1 MIPMGVLPSQYV
13 YLALEALCLNG
24 DVSVTEDCLF
34 EKCTEQKKNLNYWK
48 FKSDLNAQIR
58 LGCIHCEGSR
68 LYMAK
73 VWRYEESAA
82 QSLVDIIHQPTLQ
95 PTPLPSVLQVNDITL
110 CEEQR
115 NAVEMALQFRLS
127 LILGGAGSG
136 KSTLIQAIVNA
147 LGNENTTVLCAPTRK
162 AARNLTSR
170 TGLPARTV
178 HSALGLHA
186 NEDFLAPV
194 RWETVD
200 LVIVDEA
207 SMLT

>member
-1 MIPMGVLPSQYV
+1 
-13 YLALEALCLNG
+13 
-24 DVSVTEDCLF
+24 
-34 EKCTEQKKNLNYWK
+34 
-48 FKSDLNAQIR
+48 
-58 LGCIHCEGSR
+58 
-68 LYMAK
+68 MAK

-82 QSLVDIIHQPTLQ
+82 QSLVDIIRQPTLQ
-95 PTPLPSVLQVNDITL
+95 STPLPSVLQVNDITL

-147 LGNENTTVLCAPTRK
+147 LGHENTTVLCAPTGK

-178 HSALGLHA
+178 HSALGLHV
-186 NEDFLAPV
+186 NEDFLAPSGG
-194 RWETVD
+194 RR
-200 LVIVDEA
+200 
-207 SMLT
+207 